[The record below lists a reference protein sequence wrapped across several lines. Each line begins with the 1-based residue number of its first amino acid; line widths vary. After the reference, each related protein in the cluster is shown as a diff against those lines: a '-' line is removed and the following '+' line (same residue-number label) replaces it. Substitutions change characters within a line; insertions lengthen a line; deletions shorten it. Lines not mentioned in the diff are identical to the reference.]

1 MDESCVPYP
10 RRGLYLTITLPMV
23 ALYVVLAAFLA
34 SLHLALLMLYIA
46 FFVGVALF
54 QSYCCVHQDCPYVGR
69 FCPGAGG
76 FCTPAS
82 QIARLLK
89 TVRRSE
95 TRFGVCA
102 TLGSLCLLGIVLL
115 PVYSLFQWNLLAG
128 LAYVVVAAA
137 YAMGMLLLICPVC
150 AIRHRCPGGK
160 VSCRLR
166 GEALVEEEHDVLPP
180 REQNGQTHS

>member
-1 MDESCVPYP
+1 
-10 RRGLYLTITLPMV
+10 
-23 ALYVVLAAFLA
+23 VVLAALLA
-34 SLHLALLMLYIA
+34 SIHLALLMLYIA
-46 FFVGVALF
+46 FFVGVVLF

-76 FCTPAS
+76 VCMPAS

-89 TVRRSE
+89 SVRRNE
-95 TRFGVCA
+95 IRFGVCA
-102 TLGSLCLLGIVLL
+102 MLGFLCLLGIVLL
-115 PVYSLFQWNLLAG
+115 PTYFLFQWNLLAG

-160 VSCRLR
+160 VSCGLR
-166 GEALVEEEHDVLPP
+166 GEALVEEQHDVAPP
-180 REQNGQTHS
+180 REQTGPVDS